1 MGIGRLDALVDLI
14 SLRSIMKTKFD
25 QIDINKDSKKRVIVT
40 ATCFSCSAMTQQ
52 LGRMVSRSNVA
63 IGPWAPPLKR
73 LAMGPFKRC
82 DLTSIANGTGQWKIA
97 MNSGTTHL
105 RKSAMKNAKN
115 LIDRMAK
122 FSDRR
127 IDINSAKTNY
137 WEDGALWEFAY
148 FLIENRGY
156 PKITSLGRYI
166 WRHIYNIPTINY
178 ISSPKYPS
186 KATVEAPKL
195 FRKLDHPRKLEIYPI
210 L

>member
-1 MGIGRLDALVDLI
+1 MG
-14 SLRSIMKTKFD
+14 
-25 QIDINKDSKKRVIVT
+25 
-40 ATCFSCSAMTQQ
+40 
-52 LGRMVSRSNVA
+52 GRMGSRSNVA

-97 MNSGTTHL
+97 MNSGTTDL
-105 RKSAMKNAKN
+105 GQSAMKCATDLGQSAMKNAKN

-137 WEDGALWEFAY
+137 WEDGALWEFTY

>member
-105 RKSAMKNAKN
+105 RKSAMKYATDLGQSGMKN
-115 LIDRMAK
+115 TTDLIDRMAK
-122 FSDRR
+122 FSERR

-137 WEDGALWEFAY
+137 WEDGALWEFTY

-156 PKITSLGRYI
+156 PKITSL
-166 WRHIYNIPTINY
+166 
-178 ISSPKYPS
+178 
-186 KATVEAPKL
+186 
-195 FRKLDHPRKLEIYPI
+195 
-210 L
+210 